1 MHHQQYQRPMIRETL
16 QSSYYYRFLFFL
28 FKNINYI
35 NTILSKNL
43 RPRNYKGLIM
53 PYLRQA

>member
-1 MHHQQYQRPMIRETL
+1 MHHQQYQRPMIREIL